1 MCQILDIAEMFL
13 MSDLKKHVEDLA
25 VKILDNSNV
34 KELCAKADVFACSK
48 LLEAC
53 VQLMVKEGI
62 SLDKEEVKKMPD
74 ATVAYLGAFKVEMDK
89 RKGLETTLNRQREEN
104 SALRTTL
111 KTKSSICKCSTTA
124 STRTHPSP
132 SCAHLFA
139 KK

>member
-13 MSDLKKHVEDLA
+13 MPDLKKRVEDLA
-25 VKILDNSNV
+25 VKILDPWNV
-34 KELCAKADVFACSK
+34 KELCAKADIFGCTK

-53 VQLMVKEGI
+53 VQLMVREGI
-62 SLDKEEVKKMPD
+62 SFDKEEVKKMPD
-74 ATVAYLGAFKVEMDK
+74 ATVAYLGAFKVELDK
-89 RKGLETTLNRQREEN
+89 RKGLETALNKQREEN

-132 SCAHLFA
+132 SFAHLFA